1 MENHGKEMSNKF
13 FGVDGEMTTAELE
26 SGGRLIQIGVTA
38 DVDPQGN
45 PLEGSFA
52 YTAFFNPGE
61 DFAWSDRAE
70 AVHGFT
76 KNQVKAARPA
86 SEVDDELV
94 EWLLANG
101 ADSSYRGNII
111 PVGFNIGAFDM
122 PYIKQTLPKTYARLS
137 HRTVDLNALTY
148 ALDGKVYG
156 NNREGYDGNAWKS
169 NAKTY
174 AERMIAKLTEGR
186 NVKAAHD
193 AGYDALLHLHVWRF
207 LKAAIVGEAL
217 PMPQNVVPMV
227 KSQVM
232 AIALLQAFGADRAS
246 EKTGVP
252 HDFLIGWSQGG
263 RALNSNYLASLT
275 AVYNDITN
283 MSLA

>member
-1 MENHGKEMSNKF
+1 MSNRF
-13 FGVDGEMTTAELE
+13 FGVDGEMTTGDQET
-26 SGGRLIQIGVTA
+26 GGRLIQIGITA
-38 DVDPQGN
+38 DVDSQGN
-45 PLEGSFA
+45 PLEGSVA
-52 YTAFFNPGE
+52 YSAFFNPGC

-76 KNQVKAARPA
+76 KSQVKSARPA

-101 ADSSYRGNII
+101 ADPSYRGNII

-122 PYIKQTLPKTYARLS
+122 PHIKQVLPKTYARFS
-137 HRTVDLNALTY
+137 RRTVDLNALAY
-148 ALDGKVYG
+148 ALDGKIYG
-156 NNREGYDGNAWKS
+156 NNREGYDANAWKS

-174 AERMIAKLTEGR
+174 AERTIATLTEGR
-186 NVKAAHD
+186 DVKAAHD

-207 LKAAIVGEAL
+207 LKAAIVGEAI

-246 EKTGVP
+246 EKTGIP
-252 HDFLIGWSQGG
+252 RDFIIGWSQGG
-263 RALNSNYLASLT
+263 RALNSNYIASLT
-275 AVYNDITN
+275 ANYNDLKN